1 MKIINHYRHLLN
13 SVKEFKNKLY
23 YFYMTELIFNAW
35 KEKINSL
42 VKSKIHINIDE
53 LPDMTYREWYDN
65 NNLDTLEISFII
77 LGEYYKRVDKQAK
90 FFKGY

>member
-1 MKIINHYRHLLN
+1 
-13 SVKEFKNKLY
+13 
-23 YFYMTELIFNAW
+23 MTELIFNAW